1 MRANSIVGILFSN
14 VHDEKIPELTQN
26 RTMAS
31 VPFGGRYRLIDF
43 PLSNMVNSGIYSVGV
58 VTNSNFQSLMDH
70 LGSGKA
76 WDLSRKR
83 EGLSL
88 LPPFNGSAGSG
99 GVYNSRVDALVSIR
113 NFLQSAQEK
122 YVLLSDCDIVCNIDY
137 RKVIDAHIK
146 NKAEITA
153 VYAYGDVPANLNEP
167 TIYSLESDGKVQEML
182 INPKLKGP
190 ANYGLN
196 MYIINRDV
204 LLDILSDCASR
215 NLSNFKRDVIQRN
228 MFDYRFFAYQFE
240 GYAKVIGSIQ
250 DYYEAN
256 MELMQEDVRAQLF
269 DPKRPIYTK
278 VRDHMPA
285 HYGMNA
291 SLNNSMVADGS
302 VIEGTVDDCVLFRG
316 VKIGHNSTVD
326 HCVIMQDAV
335 IGDNCKLSHVIID
348 KNVVVTDGTSI
359 SGTETYP
366 VSISK
371 GSVV

>member
-1 MRANSIVGILFSN
+1 MRTNSVVGILFSN
-14 VHDEKIPELTQN
+14 VHDEKLPELTQN

-70 LGSGKA
+70 IGSGKS

-88 LPPFNGSAGSG
+88 LPPFNGSGST
-99 GVYNSRVDALVSIR
+99 SRVEALASIR
-113 NFLQSAQEK
+113 NFLTSAKEN

-137 RKVIDAHIK
+137 KKVLDYHVK
-146 NKAEITA
+146 NKADITA
-153 VYAYGDVPANLNEP
+153 IYAYGNVPKNMNDP
-167 TIYSLESDGKVQEML
+167 TIYSLELDGQVRDVL
-182 INPKLKGP
+182 INPKIDTA

-196 MYIINRDV
+196 MYLFDRRV
-204 LLDILSDCASR
+204 LLQIIDDCASR

-228 MFDYRFFAYQFE
+228 MFNYRFFAYQYD
-240 GYAKVIGSIQ
+240 GYAKVIGSMQ
-250 DYYEAN
+250 DYYEGN
-256 MELMQEDVRAQLF
+256 MELMQPDVRRQLF

-278 VRDHMPA
+278 VRDDMPA
-285 HYGMNA
+285 HYGMNS
-291 SLNNSMVADGS
+291 SLNHSMVADGS
-302 VIEGTVDDCVLFRG
+302 VIEGEVDDCVLFRG
-316 VKIGHNSTVD
+316 VRVGKGSKLD
-326 HCVIMQDAV
+326 HCVIMQDVV
-335 IGDNCKLSHVIID
+335 IGENCNLSHVVID
-348 KNVVVTDGTSI
+348 KDVTVKNGTSI
-359 SGTETYP
+359 NGTDTYP

>member
-1 MRANSIVGILFSN
+1 MRTNSVVGILFSN

-58 VTNSNFQSLMDH
+58 ITKSNFHSLMDH
-70 LGSGKA
+70 LGSGKS

-88 LPPFNGSAGSG
+88 LPPFNESS
-99 GVYNSRVDALVSIR
+99 GVYTSRVDALASIR
-113 NFLQSAQEK
+113 SLLSQANEK

-137 RKVIDAHIK
+137 KKVLDFHVK
-146 NKAEITA
+146 NKADITA
-153 VYAYGDVPANLNEP
+153 IYSYGKIPESMNDP
-167 TIYSLESDGKVQEML
+167 TIYSLEQNGQVRDLL
-182 INPKLKGP
+182 INPKIDGA

-196 MYIINRDV
+196 MYLFDRRV
-204 LLDILSDCASR
+204 LLQIIDDCASR

-228 MFDYRFFAYQFE
+228 VFNYRFFAYQFE
-240 GYAKVIGSIQ
+240 GYSKVIGSMQ

-256 MELMQEDVRAQLF
+256 MELMQCSVRQQLF
-269 DPKRPIYTK
+269 NPKRPIYTK
-278 VRDHMPA
+278 VRDDMPA
-285 HYGMNA
+285 HYGTN
-291 SLNNSMVADGS
+291 SCLNNSMVADGS
-302 VIEGTVDDCVLFRG
+302 VIEGEVDDCVLFRG
-316 VKIGHNSTVD
+316 VRVGKGSKLD
-326 HCVIMQDAV
+326 HCVIMQDVV
-335 IGDNCKLSHVIID
+335 IGENCNLSHVVID
-348 KNVVVTDGTSI
+348 KDVTVKDCTSINGTS
-359 SGTETYP
+359 TYP